1 MRHLVP
7 TGSGLRSWLLAAIR
21 LANPRFPVPEPMR
34 EVVEKNHAA
43 LARTLHG
50 PQQQALTSLVDRLL
64 QEQPELDM
72 KRWALAV
79 DLAADRV
86 GFVLA
91 NSLDAAVAVVR
102 ASPQDSSYASE
113 RDRLKALYQYA
124 VSPTYLALRKAIGV
138 TIG

>member
-1 MRHLVP
+1 
-7 TGSGLRSWLLAAIR
+7 
-21 LANPRFPVPEPMR
+21 
-34 EVVEKNHAA
+34 
-43 LARTLHG
+43 
-50 PQQQALTSLVDRLL
+50 
-64 QEQPELDM
+64 M

-124 VSPTYLALRKAIGV
+124 VSPKYAGLRKAIGV